1 MAKCSTASAHRSVPA
16 IPAADGDAPEAGPLR
31 LRVMHTP
38 GHTHHHVCSCSPSRG
53 HGACRLHRRPHALR
67 SHGHRLDH
75 HMCRAITCRTCGKTT
90 WAGCGQHVDQLMR
103 GVPDAQRCPGHT
115 NDAAAPS
122 TGFLGRFNPAV
133 TTGRQAETKPG
144 LRVARF
150 VIGWSSW
157 SSSSSPSERCGCSE
171 AAAPCWRCRP
181 WSTPLARPGPGG
193 GHPAARRPHHR
204 AGRAPAPDPCSADRL
219 ADRLAVRAPPG
230 PRRPSPDTQDDWAGR
245 GASVQSTRDEVGVR
259 SGTNLDPREP
269 PWRRP
274 CGRRSRSPPP
284 PSVSAS
290 A

>member
-1 MAKCSTASAHRSVPA
+1 MVHAVFTGGPMLY
-16 IPAADGDAPEAGPLR
+16 AATVAPLR
-31 LRVMHTP
+31 PSHVPSDHLPHLRQDHL
-38 GHTHHHVCSCSPSRG
+38 GRLRSARG
-53 HGACRLHRRPHALR
+53 PAHARRARRPALPRSHRRRRCPLHR
-67 SHGHRLDH
+67 
-75 HMCRAITCRTCGKTT
+75 I
-90 WAGCGQHVDQLMR
+90 
-103 GVPDAQRCPGHT
+103 PGPPVH
-115 NDAAAPS
+115 
-122 TGFLGRFNPAV
+122 PAV

-144 LRVARF
+144 LRVGRF

-181 WSTPLARPGPGG
+181 WSTPPARPGPGG